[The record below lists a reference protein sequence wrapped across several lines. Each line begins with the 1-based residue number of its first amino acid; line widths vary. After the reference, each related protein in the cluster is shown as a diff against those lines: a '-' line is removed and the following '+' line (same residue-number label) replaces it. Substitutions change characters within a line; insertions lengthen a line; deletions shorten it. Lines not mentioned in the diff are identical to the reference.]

1 MVKYATAVFLGIVCS
16 LVFADDCFAQYGG
29 FGSRLRSRSRASSAY
44 PPAVQQVKQVQAVR
58 QVEVQ
63 AAVAQPVVREV
74 QVPITRFE
82 TRERT
87 VQVQVP
93 VTTFETREKV
103 VQERVPIT
111 TLETRQVVEQQQKAV
126 MLQEKSCPQV
136 QAVKQRSVQ
145 RSRLFQRSRYN

>member
-1 MVKYATAVFLGIVCS
+1 MKMAVAFLMTS
-16 LVFADDCFAQYGG
+16 LVVLCFDTSDASAQYGG
-29 FGSRLRSRSRASSAY
+29 RGLLRSRSRASSAY

-126 MLQEKSCPQV
+126 VLQEKSCPQV

-145 RSRLFQRSRYN
+145 RSRLLQRSRYN